1 METIRQLLYNVTCFH
16 YNAYRS
22 AGILPYGET
31 RTYNNVAIMAGT
43 LKGGHYLTRP
53 QKATALAMDECG
65 YGRDVVP
72 LSPAVREAK
81 RRN

>member
-31 RTYNNVAIMAGT
+31 RTFSNVAIMAGT
-43 LKGGHYLTRP
+43 LKGTTLFTP
-53 QKATALAMDECG
+53 TAESHG
-65 YGRDVVP
+65 FSHG
-72 LSPAVREAK
+72 
-81 RRN
+81 